1 MGPIRRP
8 DIHDLFVAP
17 HHPLAPVG
25 IPDGSQPKP
34 KPIGQD
40 FSLAPIVQ
48 SKTILD
54 RMTRANFKLALVG
67 HWDGDPR
74 KRADPMGVSEY
85 LVSET
90 EGGGVD
96 MGSNTPQDFEILDIF
111 IAPKKEI
118 ERVTSLKKF
127 KRNSYSLGFG
137 FLPH

>member
-1 MGPIRRP
+1 MSRHRPPIT
-8 DIHDLFVAP
+8 
-17 HHPLAPVG
+17 PLAPVE

-74 KRADPMGVSEY
+74 KRADDSLANPILHSHYKGTSFGGQNPPFSGVAPMPIHPLE
-85 LVSET
+85 
-90 EGGGVD
+90 
-96 MGSNTPQDFEILDIF
+96 N
-111 IAPKKEI
+111 
-118 ERVTSLKKF
+118 
-127 KRNSYSLGFG
+127 
-137 FLPH
+137 